1 MINLNVNLT
10 DKVLLIMV
18 QAIEDHWGP
27 FPILMQNS
35 AKQKTTTIRD
45 STYVANK
52 FIIVR
57 KY

>member
-35 AKQKTTTIRD
+35 AKQKTTIIRD
-45 STYVANK
+45 SISEANK
-52 FIIVR
+52 FITVR